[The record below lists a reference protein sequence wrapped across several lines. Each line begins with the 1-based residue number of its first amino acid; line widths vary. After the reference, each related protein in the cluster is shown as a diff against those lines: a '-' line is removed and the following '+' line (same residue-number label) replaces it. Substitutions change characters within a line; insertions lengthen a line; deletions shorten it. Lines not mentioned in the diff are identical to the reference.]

1 MEDSVE
7 KVIIEVVFDPVEA
20 KTEVIKDHDK
30 ISQIVKCFERIRREP
45 EVHSL
50 VAVKL
55 HPAVKIK
62 F

>member
-30 ISQIVKCFERIRREP
+30 ISQIVKGLQRPAYEVINAAPVP
-45 EVHSL
+45 E
-50 VAVKL
+50 AT
-55 HPAVKIK
+55 
-62 F
+62 